1 MSNPGIMAYN
11 GFINYCYADAASMF
25 LSAHGIEASSGRLEV
40 LSGIALLGA
49 HRLSEPECE
58 KLYLSLVPDPSRLD
72 KAFSLLGHQVER
84 ENAAEPLDVL
94 RRGLE
99 HGPVLVGPM
108 DMGAL
113 RYFPYHQHATGA
125 DHYLVAY
132 AVDGDVVRVHDP
144 MGYPFATVSVEH
156 FLDGWR
162 GEDLPCPGPPFHL
175 WTQARTGRSVTGGEV
190 FEGAMNWFEE
200 IRTSTPNGAEVIQ
213 DYADD
218 LEADRLT
225 PRSQSFMT
233 IFLLPSQARRCLD
246 YAQFFREGGAR
257 ELAEQKFTQGRL
269 MGESLQA
276 GNKGDWKLVSTLFRE
291 YAEIEDALSS
301 RPFV

>member
-1 MSNPGIMAYN
+1 MSNPGIMSYN

-25 LSAHGIEASSGRLEV
+25 LSAYGIDAPSGRLEV
-40 LSGIALLGA
+40 LSGISLLGA

-72 KAFSLLGHQVER
+72 RAFSLLDLRVER
-84 ENAAEPLDVL
+84 ENATEQLDAL
-94 RRGLE
+94 RSALE

-113 RYFPYHQHATGA
+113 RYFPYHQHARGA
-125 DHYLVAY
+125 DHYVVAY
-132 AVDGDVVRVHDP
+132 AVDGDSVRVHDP
-144 MGYPFATVSVEH
+144 MGYPFAAVSVEH

-162 GEDLPCPGPPFHL
+162 GEELPCPGPPFHM
-175 WTQARTGRSVTGGEV
+175 WTRARSGRSVSDAEV
-190 FEGAMNWFEE
+190 FDAAMGWFEE
-200 IRTSTPNGAEVIQ
+200 IRQSTPSGAEVIQ
-213 DYADD
+213 GYADD

-225 PRSQSFMT
+225 PRSQSFMS

-246 YAQFFREGGAR
+246 YAQFFREGGALG
-257 ELAEQKFTQGRL
+257 LAEKKFTQGRL

-276 GNKGDWKLVSTLFRE
+276 GNKGDWKRVGTLFRE
-291 YAEIEDALSS
+291 YAEIEDDLSS
-301 RPFV
+301 RPFG